1 MYDAIIVGAGPAGL
15 NAALILGRCR
25 RKVLVCDEG
34 KPRNGVSRGV
44 NGFITREGVLPH
56 ELRRIG
62 REELRDYP
70 SVEIRESTVVDDVA
84 FCEGGGFEIVLQDG
98 GRERARKLLLATGSE
113 DKLPDIPG
121 FAELY
126 GHGVFNCPYC
136 DGWEER
142 DRPLAVYGR
151 GKKAMNFALQLT
163 VWSKDIVLCT
173 DGECGLE
180 DKDRQR
186 LERHGITL
194 REEKVTRLDGDGKGL
209 KTVHFDGGEPLAR
222 KALFFITG
230 GKPDCSLATKL
241 GCQLTA
247 KGFVR
252 TVGNEETNV
261 PGLFVAGDA
270 SQGVQFAIVAASE
283 GALAAFEINSE
294 LIEDDLT

>member
-1 MYDAIIVGAGPAGL
+1 MYDAIIAGAGPAGL

-25 RKVLVCDEG
+25 RRVLVCDEG
-34 KPRNGVSRGV
+34 QPRNKVSRGV
-44 NGFITREGVLPH
+44 SGFITRDGVLPG
-56 ELRRIG
+56 ELRRIA

-70 SVEIRESTVVDDVA
+70 SVEIRENLVVEDVS
-84 FCEGGGFEIVLQDG
+84 FCEGGGFEILLADG
-98 GRERARKLLLATGSE
+98 RRERGRKLLLATGSE

-126 GHGVFNCPYC
+126 GRGVFNCPYC

-142 DRPLAVYGR
+142 DRPLAVYGN
-151 GKKAMNFALQLT
+151 GECAKFALQMKI
-163 VWSKDIVLCT
+163 WSDDIVLCT
-173 DGECGLE
+173 DGPATLSAEDRARLARQNIAIRE
-180 DKDRQR
+180 DKILR
-186 LERHGITL
+186 LEGDD
-194 REEKVTRLDGDGKGL
+194 EKLKLIHFESGDA
-209 KTVHFDGGEPLAR
+209 LAR
-222 KALFFITG
+222 DALFFITG

-270 SQGVQFAIVAASE
+270 SQGVQFAILAAAE

-294 LIEDDLT
+294 LIEEDLA

>member
-25 RKVLVCDEG
+25 RNVLVCDEG

-62 REELRDYP
+62 RQELRDYP
-70 SVEIRESTVVDDVA
+70 TVELRENALVDDVK
-84 FCEGGGFEIVLQDG
+84 FCDGGGFEIILDDG
-98 GRERARKLLLATGSE
+98 GRERCRKLLLAVGSE

-121 FAELY
+121 FADLY

-142 DRPLAVYGR
+142 DRPIAVYGN
-151 GKKAMNFALQLT
+151 GSCAKFALQMK
-163 VWSKDIVLCT
+163 VWSDDVLLCT
-173 DGECGLE
+173 DGPATLNAEDRARLARHNIPILE
-180 DKDRQR
+180 DKIAR
-186 LERHGITL
+186 LE
-194 REEKVTRLDGDGKGL
+194 GDDNGL
-209 KTVHFDGGEPLAR
+209 HTIHFATGERVPR

-241 GCQLTA
+241 GCQLTS

-270 SQGVQFAIVAASE
+270 SQGIQFAIVAASE
-283 GALAAFEINSE
+283 GACAAFEINSE
-294 LIEDDLT
+294 LIEEDLA